1 MGCSCGSSTKYIRT
15 YIYTSP
21 NGEQKSYNTEVEAKA
36 AWLRNGKEGAITF
49 EDKPR

>member
-1 MGCSCGSSTKYIRT
+1 MGCNCGKRAKYVRT
-15 YIYTSP
+15 YIYTAP

-36 AWLRNGKEGAITF
+36 AMLRNGKQGTITF